1 MNINN
6 LVKLVEAIGALEPR
20 VVALLVIALAIA
32 AVVYIAI
39 R

>member
-6 LVKLVEAIGALEPR
+6 LIKLVEAIGALEPR
-20 VVALLVIALAIA
+20 SLALLVIALAIG
-32 AVVYIAI
+32 AVAYIVV